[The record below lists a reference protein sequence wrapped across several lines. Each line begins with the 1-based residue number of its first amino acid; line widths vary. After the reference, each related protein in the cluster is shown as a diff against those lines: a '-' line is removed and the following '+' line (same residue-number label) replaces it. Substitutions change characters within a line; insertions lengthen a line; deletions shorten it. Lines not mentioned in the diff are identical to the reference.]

1 MEASNFKIVST
12 RQGRIAA
19 LARQAPQMGFTSLN
33 HHIDLAWLREAYQR
47 TRKDGAVGVDGQT
60 AADYEANLEA
70 NLQSLLDRAK
80 SGTYRAPPVRR
91 VHIPKG
97 TGGDTRPIGIPTF
110 EDKVLQRAVVMV
122 LEAIYEQ
129 DFYDGSYGFRSGRS
143 AHQALDALWQQTMQM
158 GGGWILEVDIRKF
171 FDTLDHAH
179 LRELLQRRVRDGVL
193 LRLIGKWLNAG
204 VLEDGAISYPE
215 AGSPQGGVVSP
226 ALSNV
231 YLHYVLDDWFERDV
245 RPCLKGRAFLIRYA
259 DDFVM
264 GFSCEEDAKRVMEVL
279 PKRFGKYGLTLHPDK
294 TRLVPFRRPSRH
306 PPRDDPGSEWPPG
319 TFDLLGFTHYWGR
332 SRQGNWVVK
341 RKTARSRLTRAIHA
355 IAQWCRLNRHR
366 PVAEQHQTLSQ
377 KLRGHFAYYG
387 ITGNAVCFSRFRHEV
402 AGIWRKWLGRR
413 KRGGPPPWE
422 RFAALLKR
430 YPLPAA
436 VTVHSVCRPQRIHD
450 LRNRMR

>member
-12 RQGRIAA
+12 RQGRTAA

-129 DFYDGSYGFRSGRS
+129 DFYDGSYGFRPGRS

-387 ITGNAVCFSRFRHEV
+387 ITGNAVCLSRFRHEV